1 MTPVLAGRR
10 TCLFACKSRASHYA
24 HARAS
29 PVPFSRSIISPWAVA
44 IILMGL
50 EAWAVVVGD
59 EGEIKR
65 VSDPAAERVYRTN
78 IEAQRDEAG
87 AAPNRRDR

>member
-1 MTPVLAGRR
+1 
-10 TCLFACKSRASHYA
+10 
-24 HARAS
+24 
-29 PVPFSRSIISPWAVA
+29 
-44 IILMGL
+44 MGL